1 MNKFQAI
8 KTFLRVAECQGFS
21 AAADVLGI
29 SASAVTKNVN
39 RLEQDLRVQL
49 FNRSTRH
56 IMLTDLGKVY
66 YDQCKEVM
74 CMLDDADSALRR
86 SNASLMGS
94 VRIVMPV
101 SFGRVTFIPA
111 LPAFYE
117 AFPDI
122 HLDIHFNDGFVDLIQ
137 ERFDIAVMAREQP
150 DSSLIR
156 KQLITGPMLTVAAPS
171 YLEKWGTPQTPD
183 DLIKHNCIVGR
194 FGPNWL
200 FRMGDN
206 KPKNISVPGN
216 ISLQSG
222 DAVREAATAGI
233 GIAQST
239 HWLFRRDLSQGN
251 VVSVLEDY
259 ACDAIPVA
267 ALYHSK
273 ENMSRRVQ
281 EVLHFLVEITKKDP
295 DAL

>member
-1 MNKFQAI
+1 
-8 KTFLRVAECQGFS
+8 
-21 AAADVLGI
+21 
-29 SASAVTKNVN
+29 
-39 RLEQDLRVQL
+39 
-49 FNRSTRH
+49 
-56 IMLTDLGKVY
+56 
-66 YDQCKEVM
+66 
-74 CMLDDADSALRR
+74 
-86 SNASLMGS
+86 
-94 VRIVMPV
+94 
-101 SFGRVTFIPA
+101 
-111 LPAFYE
+111 
-117 AFPDI
+117 
-122 HLDIHFNDGFVDLIQ
+122 
-137 ERFDIAVMAREQP
+137 
-150 DSSLIR
+150 
-156 KQLITGPMLTVAAPS
+156 
-171 YLEKWGTPQTPD
+171 
-183 DLIKHNCIVGR
+183 
-194 FGPNWL
+194 
-200 FRMGDN
+200 MGDN